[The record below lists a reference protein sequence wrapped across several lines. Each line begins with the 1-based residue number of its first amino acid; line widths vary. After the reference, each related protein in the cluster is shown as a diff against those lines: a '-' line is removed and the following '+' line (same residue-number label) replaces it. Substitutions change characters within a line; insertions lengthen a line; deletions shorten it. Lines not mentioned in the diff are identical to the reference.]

1 MSKPTIVT
9 LCLTC
14 KRQYEEAG
22 FTVKTYPG
30 PSTTKKKTKENDEP
44 REQDLPPKGKALCVL
59 RRDRDLP

>member
-1 MSKPTIVT
+1 MSKTTIVT

-30 PSTTKKKTKENDEP
+30 PPTTKKKTKC
-44 REQDLPPKGKALCVL
+44 EQCRRSFGLGCLSQYVVTAKGGK
-59 RRDRDLP
+59 R

>member
-1 MSKPTIVT
+1 MSKPTIAT

-30 PSTTKKKTKENDEP
+30 PPTTEKKTKCQQTKNKNDDNNIFKLFSK
-44 REQDLPPKGKALCVL
+44 RQYIVIL
-59 RRDRDLP
+59 